1 MPGKCHFQKS
11 WKDQKDFK
19 DWLDEGPMPLEAR
32 CQICKTSFKLGTMG
46 IGALKSHM
54 GLNRKSTKPTRHEVN
69 MKLHKQTPPL
79 EFFQA
84 STSSKVP
91 TCIVLIFVS
100 YLSYKARCIASHGG
114 MVRLLGGLGWWG
126 FSSPCCLAFPG
137 VGPEYG
143 EAHALFFFKPE
154 VVFFC
159 TFCSFWPPSGY
170 FFEFFSS
177 WWFGWVGRLPFPPT
191 VPLRVWFPVS
201 FFSSLRL
208 EFCTFSILT
217 VVFLTVS
224 ILCATHP
231 RYGI

>member
-91 TCIVLIFVS
+91 TCIVLIFFS

-143 EAHALFFFKPE
+143 EAHALFFSNRK
-154 VVFFC
+154 
-159 TFCSFWPPSGY
+159 WY
-170 FFEFFSS
+170 FFARFARFDPLLGTFLNFFLHGGLG
-177 WWFGWVGRLPFPPT
+177 GWAGYLFPLPSPSVYGSRCLFS
-191 VPLRVWFPVS
+191 PV
-201 FFSSLRL
+201 
-208 EFCTFSILT
+208 
-217 VVFLTVS
+217 
-224 ILCATHP
+224 
-231 RYGI
+231 